1 MTNVT
6 VATYNERCYFE
17 AVGHAINELKEDS
30 RVLDDSERA
39 VCAAISILLLTAAH
53 RLSEMEARGDFIS
66 SHIRLEE
73 GYALFDIEPR
83 YDTADEVTELFDTIE
98 CGCMLLEE
106 NYPQLIAL
114 R

>member
-1 MTNVT
+1 MTNIT

-17 AVGHAINELKEDS
+17 AVGHAINDFKDNMQTTEEN
-30 RVLDDSERA
+30 EGA

-53 RLSEMEARGDFIS
+53 RLAEMEERGDFIS
-66 SHIRLEE
+66 SHIRIEE

-83 YDTADEVTELFDTIE
+83 QDTVDEVVELFDTIE
-98 CGCMLLEE
+98 CGCTLLEE

-114 R
+114 H